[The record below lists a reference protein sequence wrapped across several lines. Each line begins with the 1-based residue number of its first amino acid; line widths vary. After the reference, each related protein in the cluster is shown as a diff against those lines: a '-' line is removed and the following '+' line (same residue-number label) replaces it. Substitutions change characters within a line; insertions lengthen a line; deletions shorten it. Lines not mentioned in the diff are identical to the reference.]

1 MHFYE
6 QMLESVYKEEEK
18 SRYQKFCKNA
28 KKSYIGENY
37 CAYNVA
43 EALIK
48 AKQFLSQKIS
58 SDSSKWL
65 WKNLN
70 VKDYRSG
77 ADYQS
82 LLPWWGQ
89 ALLKPLL
96 ETSVGVPGNQ
106 NTPNYVRMNERLS
119 REEKVV
125 MSSTVSSNFKMVVQ
139 FDSKQEKSSFSIDS
153 GISGHP
159 LKPDV
164 NIEHL
169 NGHLKPMKS
178 QKEIEDTDAT
188 TLTLKPKGKYNS
200 SEYDFAYVLSNDEE
214 VKKTAKELEEKVVE

>member
-1 MHFYE
+1 
-6 QMLESVYKEEEK
+6 MLESVNIEEDK

-28 KKSYIGENY
+28 NKNYQGENH
-37 CAYNVA
+37 CAFNVA

-106 NTPNYVRMNERLS
+106 NTPNYVRMNERLNK
-119 REEKVV
+119 EEKVV
-125 MSSTVSSNFKMVVQ
+125 MSSTSSSNFKMVVQ
-139 FDSKQEKSSFSIDS
+139 FDSKQDKSSFSIDS

-178 QKEIEDTDAT
+178 
-188 TLTLKPKGKYNS
+188 
-200 SEYDFAYVLSNDEE
+200 
-214 VKKTAKELEEKVVE
+214 